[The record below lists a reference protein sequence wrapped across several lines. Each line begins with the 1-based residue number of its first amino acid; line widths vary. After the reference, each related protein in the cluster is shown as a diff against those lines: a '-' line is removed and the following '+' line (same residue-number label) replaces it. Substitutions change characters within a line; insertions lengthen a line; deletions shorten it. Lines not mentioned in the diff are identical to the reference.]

1 MFLKIIAYQE
11 YFVNIILTFNC
22 EYIIIKLQIIF
33 LEKGECFMKK
43 FLCLLTALVI
53 ILSVVSC
60 GNSSSLK
67 DGTYRAKQA
76 EEDYGWSEFVEIT
89 VEGGKITKVVF
100 DASNANGDLKSADE
114 GYRGMMEPVSGTYPA
129 EFYPYFSN
137 QLIEKQSIKD
147 VEVKTGATVSY
158 NRFILLVDAL
168 EENMKN
174 GDTTEKVVVTVAE

>member
-114 GYRGMMEPVSGTYPA
+114 GYRGMMEPVSGTYP
-129 EFYPYFSN
+129 PYFSN
-137 QLIEKQSIKD
+137 QLVEKQSIKD